1 MFHKVSELF
10 NNSDWYLSLIGL
22 LKTNLYT
29 EVSVPDCGRSLLFNS
44 LNFRLNSPIL
54 YVTRDIYRA
63 ESIVN
68 DLLMVTGSQNRVFYY
83 PPLEN
88 IPFEFLHIN
97 SMTYTQR
104 SKALSAIIES
114 DNNQNPPIIVAP
126 VSAITNKIISSFEM
140 KTKRLNI
147 KEGTSLKMKDLLFLL
162 LQFGYKL
169 NKFTEMEGQCSQRG
183 GIIDIFCPIYEK
195 PIRIEFWG
203 DEVVNLRSFDTNTQ
217 TSLDVI
223 NEVTIYPV
231 SEVVFPTN
239 SASIEYFGDQIDY
252 KQAIKNISQFK
263 RDTEFNN
270 NFEFPDF
277 YAGIYNN
284 SSLLNYFT
292 KTGLVIIDGKEKI
305 LEKYFEL
312 SEEIRDRQN
321 TYSKINTLPEDFQ
334 SPYFSYTEFSNLLES
349 LEKVVDIKE
358 FQSRGFNVPI
368 KPILSYQN
376 QFDRLISDIK
386 TKIKSGV
393 VVVVSSYL
401 NRIKELFQEYEI
413 PYEVL
418 TDQTTTIRKNIAMIV
433 EGNLKDGLLI
443 EQNEEVLI
451 LTDNEIFGYNK
462 QRNIIVNE
470 NKTRGVSSVSLD
482 EFSINSFVV
491 HIDHGIGK
499 FIGTT
504 VMNEYGD
511 GEEYM
516 VLQYADKGKIYV
528 PTHMS
533 HRVSLYKGSNGAN
546 PSLSRL
552 STMEWK
558 RTKAQIEEDTLEIA
572 KDLLD
577 LYAQR
582 NLAKGKSFPSDSL
595 WQREL
600 EDSFPYIETEDQ
612 IRVINEV
619 KEDMESTTPMDRLIC
634 GDVGF
639 GKTEVALRSAFKA
652 VDSGSQVIILVP
664 TTVLATQHFETF
676 VNRLKPYPITIKML
690 SRLVPKNE
698 QKQIINDL
706 SNGQVD
712 ICIGTHRLLQK
723 DIKLKNLGLVIV
735 DEEHRFGVLQKDRL
749 KEMRLGV
756 DYLSMSATPIP
767 RTLSMTMSGLKDMST
782 IDTAPEYRLPVKT
795 FVSEESDE
803 LIIESIKRELSRQG
817 QVYYL
822 HNRVHS
828 IQMIA
833 SKLKK
838 LIPNL
843 RVGVAH
849 GRMLPDSL
857 DKVMTDFV
865 AKKFDILVCTT
876 IIESGLDLPSVN
888 TLIVDNADRFGLA
901 QLYQLRGRI
910 GRSYRQGY
918 AYFTIPEYKIITPPA
933 QARLDTLLASSDIGS
948 GYRIATRD
956 LEIRG
961 AGQVLGKKQSG
972 HITTIGFDLYMKM
985 ISHAMKKV
993 KGQELLDTKDT
1004 NLFEGQEQKG
1014 PHLKLNLNALIPT
1027 EFIPEVSTRI
1037 SLYNDLAV
1045 IENISDLHE
1054 LKLKIID
1061 KYGQIPS
1068 EFENLFTVARLRL
1081 MSFQCGIN
1089 SIILN
1094 KNVYHIRFD
1103 QTIKSLKYILESNKE
1118 LDIKVKNRSLN
1129 CYVSD
1134 NSNIDTLDKLFNFV
1148 FEIKHRVESIH

>member
-1 MFHKVSELF
+1 MFHKLLELF
-10 NNSDWYLSLIGL
+10 NSSDWHLSLLDL

-44 LNFRLNSPIL
+44 LNVRFNKPIL
-54 YVTRDIYRA
+54 YITRDVNRA
-63 ESIVN
+63 ETLVN
-68 DLLMVTGSQNRVFYY
+68 DLLMITGSENNVFYY

-104 SKALSAIIES
+104 SKALSAIIAS
-114 DNNQNPPIIVAP
+114 NKNQYPPIVVAP
-126 VSAITNKIISSFEM
+126 ISAITNKIISPSEM
-140 KTKRLNI
+140 KEKSVVIT
-147 KEGTSLKMKDLLFLL
+147 EGTSLSIKDLLFLL

-169 NKFTEMEGQCSQRG
+169 SKFTEMEGQCSQRG
-183 GIIDIFCPIYEK
+183 GIVDIFCPIYQK

-203 DEVVNLRSFDTNTQ
+203 NEVVSLRSFDTNTQ
-217 TSLDVI
+217 TSL
-223 NEVTIYPV
+223 EVLSDITIYPT
-231 SEVVFPTN
+231 SEVVFPT
-239 SASIEYFGDQIDY
+239 SKESIEYFGGQIEY
-252 KQAIKNISQFK
+252 KQEIQNIKQVPS
-263 RDTEFNN
+263 EVFNN

-284 SSLLNYFT
+284 SSLLDYFADD
-292 KTGLVIIDGKEKI
+292 GLVIIDGKEKI

-312 SEEIRDRQN
+312 YEEIFNRQN
-321 TYSKINTLPEDFQ
+321 TYIKSNRIPDNFQ
-334 SPYFSYTEFSNLLES
+334 SPYFSHTEFSQKVEGLD
-349 LEKVVDIKE
+349 KVVDIKE
-358 FQSRGFNVPI
+358 IQSRGFNVPI

-376 QFDRLISDIK
+376 QFDRLIRDIK
-386 TKIKSGV
+386 VKIKSGV
-393 VVVVSSYL
+393 VIVISSYL
-401 NRIKELFQEYEI
+401 NRIKELFHEYEI

-418 TDQTTTIRKNIAMIV
+418 TDQTNSLRKNIVTIV
-433 EGNLKDGLLI
+433 EGNLKDGLVI
-443 EQNEEVLI
+443 EQEEQISIISDDV
-451 LTDNEIFGYNK
+451 IFGYSK
-462 QRNIIVNE
+462 ERNILVRG

-482 EFSINSFVV
+482 DFSINSFVV

-504 VMNEYGD
+504 VMSEYGD

-558 RTKAQIEEDTLEIA
+558 RTKAQVEEDTMEIA

-612 IRVINEV
+612 VRVIDEV
-619 KEDMESTTPMDRLIC
+619 KADMESTTPMDRLIC

-676 VNRLKPYPITIKML
+676 VNRLKPYPIGIKML
-690 SRLVPKNE
+690 SRLVPKSE

-735 DEEHRFGVLQKDRL
+735 DEEHRFGVFQKDRL

-795 FVSEESDE
+795 FVSEENDE
-803 LIIESIKRELSRQG
+803 LITEAINRELSRQG

-833 SKLKK
+833 SKLQK

-849 GRMLPDSL
+849 GRMLPESL

-918 AYFTIPEYKIITPPA
+918 AYFTIPEFKIITPPA
-933 QARLDTLLASSDIGS
+933 QARLDTILASSDIGS
-948 GYRIATRD
+948 GYRVASRD

-993 KGQELLDTKDT
+993 KGQELVDSKDTK
-1004 NLFEGQEQKG
+1004 LFEDAGQQG

-1037 SLYNDLAV
+1037 SLYNDLAEV
-1045 IENISDLHE
+1045 DNNSELHE
-1054 LKLKIID
+1054 LKVSIID
-1061 KYGQIPS
+1061 KYGQIPT

-1094 KNVYHIRFD
+1094 KNTYHIRFD
-1103 QTIKSLKYILESNKE
+1103 QTINSLKYILESNKE
-1118 LDIKVKNRSLN
+1118 LDISVKNRSLN
-1129 CYVSD
+1129 CKVH
-1134 NSNIDTLDKLFNFV
+1134 NQTNIDTLDKLFNFI
-1148 FEIKHRVESIH
+1148 FEIKHRVENIH